1 MTSKEIKL
9 LKSLQAKLTYG
20 RGLYTSQWETLI
32 SLRTKDLLSKG
43 ENPNNY
49 DLKSRS
55 LQRKDLL
62 V

>member
-1 MTSKEIKL
+1 MTTQEIKL
-9 LKSLQAKLTYG
+9 LKNLQAKLTYG

-32 SLRTKDLLSKG
+32 SLRIKDLLIKG

-55 LQRKDLL
+55 CQRKDLL